1 MHTKDH
7 QSFLLS
13 LSGRKIGPFVFDD
26 IFRVIFAASFQL
38 CMVWRK
44 KNSQLRTFFLM
55 RKYWKGVWKS
65 LETEFFGMKNIT
77 KVMPIFSV
85 LSYYSYYEKS
95 IIDLKYPPE
104 FVIFVIDT
112 KKKESWNQ
120 NSRKIFFKKVW
131 KVIFALFVI

>member
-1 MHTKDH
+1 MHV
-7 QSFLLS
+7 SE
-13 LSGRKIGPFVFDD
+13 
-26 IFRVIFAASFQL
+26 
-38 CMVWRK
+38 RK
-44 KNSQLRTFFLM
+44 KYLLMNVWCEEKKKIRSCELFFTENAKILE
-55 RKYWKGVWKS
+55 RSLKS

-112 KKKESWNQ
+112 KK
-120 NSRKIFFKKVW
+120 RKLKSKLPKNI
-131 KVIFALFVI
+131 L